1 MMVLNVFRGKKVLRL
16 SICFCAEL
24 IDNYG
29 ATLQTTQVIQRPA
42 KKIAALKIIT
52 NSVVKL
58 RLRGR
63 FNHPM
68 TIKSGLGCC

>member
-1 MMVLNVFRGKKVLRL
+1 MMVLNVFRGKVIRL
-16 SICFCAEL
+16 IICICAEL
-24 IDNYG
+24 IDNY
-29 ATLQTTQVIQRPA
+29 AVTLQTTQVIRRPA

-58 RLRGR
+58 HLRGR

-68 TIKSGLGCC
+68 TIKSGVGCC